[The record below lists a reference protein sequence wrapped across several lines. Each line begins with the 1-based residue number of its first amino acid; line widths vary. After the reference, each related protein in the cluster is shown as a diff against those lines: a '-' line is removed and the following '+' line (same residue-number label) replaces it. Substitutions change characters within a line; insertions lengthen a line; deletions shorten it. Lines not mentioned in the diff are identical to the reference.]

1 MSARRRVAVVSSA
14 VCLSV
19 LVSGCMVG
27 PDYTRPAIDVPPA
40 WRVDYTQAADLSNAA
55 WWERFGDTTLNE
67 LIDAALR
74 ENRDVRT
81 AAARV
86 DEYQGRL
93 AVARS
98 QLFPQVGANADAARQ
113 RVSHD
118 QALNRLP
125 SSVTTIYRSY
135 SAVASAS
142 WEIDLW
148 GKLRR
153 STEAARGDLLAT
165 EESKR
170 SVVLSLVG
178 SVASGY
184 INLRD
189 LDRQLEIARETTKTR
204 ADSLHVFE
212 LRFKGGAVSQLEVAQ
227 NQSEYAQALASI
239 PEIED
244 QIAQT
249 ENGLS
254 VLLGR
259 NPGPI
264 LRGRSIDQLAPP
276 PIPAGLPSE
285 LLERRPDLRQ
295 AEAQLAAANAR
306 IGVAKAAYFPTI
318 SLTGAFGSAST
329 QLANLFSG
337 PAGVW
342 SYGASLVAPIF
353 TAGAIAG
360 QVEQA
365 EAQQQQAL
373 FSYQKAIQSA
383 FSDVDSALIDH
394 AKSRE
399 RLSALGQQVDA
410 LTTYARLARLRYE
423 GGYTSYIEVLDS
435 ERTLF
440 SAQLQYAQQ
449 QGLVLNALVNI
460 YKAMGGGWVDVA
472 DQRTSPGNVV
482 TDAAVTATQKQP

>member
-1 MSARRRVAVVSSA
+1 MRAARPVAAASLA
-14 VCLSV
+14 A
-19 LVSGCMVG
+19 LVSGCMIG
-27 PDYTRPAIDVPPA
+27 PDYVRPAIDVPPA
-40 WRVDYTQAADLSNAA
+40 WRVEYAQAANLANAP
-55 WWERFGDTTLNE
+55 WWEQFGDDTLNQ
-67 LIDAALR
+67 LIDSALK

-86 DEYQGRL
+86 DEFQGRL

-98 QLFPQVGANADAARQ
+98 QLFPQVAASADATRQ
-113 RVSHD
+113 RASRDQPLNPIPATVS
-118 QALNRLP
+118 P
-125 SSVTTIYRSY
+125 IYASY
-135 SAVASAS
+135 NAIASAS
-142 WEIDLW
+142 WEVDLW

-153 STEAARGDLLAT
+153 STEAARADLLAA

-170 SVVLSLVG
+170 SVVLSLV
-178 SVASGY
+178 SAVASGY

-212 LRFKGGAVSQLEVAQ
+212 LRFKGGVVSELELAQ
-227 NQSEYAQALASI
+227 NRSEYAQALASI
-239 PEIED
+239 PQLES
-244 QIAQT
+244 QIQQT
-249 ENGLS
+249 ENALS

-259 NPGPI
+259 NPGSI
-264 LRGRSIDQLAPP
+264 LRGRSIGELAPP

-306 IGVAKAAYFPTI
+306 IGVAKAAYFPSI
-318 SLTGAFGSAST
+318 SLTAALGSAST

-365 EAQQQQAL
+365 EAQQQEAL
-373 FSYQKAIQSA
+373 YTYQKAIQSA
-383 FSDVDSALIDH
+383 FSDVDNALIDH

-399 RLSALGQQVDA
+399 RLIALGQQVDA
-410 LTTYARLARLRYE
+410 LATYARLARLRYE
-423 GGYTSYIEVLDS
+423 NGYTSYIEVLDS
-435 ERTLF
+435 ERALF
-440 SAQLQYAQQ
+440 SAQLQHAEQQ
-449 QGLVLNALVNI
+449 ALVLNALVNV
-460 YKAMGGGWVDVA
+460 YKAMGGGWVDTADAKTAPPVQASPMSVA
-472 DQRTSPGNVV
+472 KP
-482 TDAAVTATQKQP
+482 